1 MFGTHTS
8 KSQIQRETVD
18 YLMPTP
24 NRTTVDILRD
34 AQVTLATAFV
44 GLSDLMEGPP
54 SRKSSGLRNLIVFGR
69 AFTNVLQNLRSTE
82 SGFEIW
88 YKKYVDEMES
98 DPLMRYF
105 YDLRSPILK
114 EGVLE
119 TSVVAHVKRLV
130 PSDMARF
137 GLPPP
142 FARSFFIGDELG
154 GTGWTIELP
163 DGTKA
168 KYYAELPSE
177 IGSVALHFPNPPDQH
192 LDKKI
197 DDCSVET
204 LSKLYLDYLNRM
216 LEDAIQKFGIEP
228 KASP

>member
-1 MFGTHTS
+1 MTKKKFYITTPIYYLNAEPHLGHSYTTILADVIARYHRAMGEDVFFLTGTDEHGQ
-8 KSQIQRETVD
+8 KNYQVA
-18 YLMPTP
+18 
-24 NRTTVDILRD
+24 
-34 AQVTLATAFV
+34 AQKGMDT
-44 GLSDLMEGPP
+44 
-54 SRKSSGLRNLIVFGR
+54 
-69 AFTNVLQNLRSTE
+69 
-82 SGFEIW
+82 
-88 YKKYVDEMES
+88 KKYVDEMES

-142 FARSFFIGDELG
+142 FAKSFFIGDELG
-154 GTGWTIELP
+154 GTGWKIELP

-168 KYYAELPSE
+168 KYYVELPSE

-197 DDCSVET
+197 DDCSVEN

-216 LEDAIQKFGIEP
+216 LKDAIQKFGIKP
-228 KASP
+228 KASS